1 MKLNLKTKKVYFER
15 NELIVEYSLNPENAK
30 DLCILMEFDLSKE
43 KAISKLLS
51 EKYFYLKSVADKH
64 IIMME
69 DKGISKRDFE
79 ALLETN
85 DDNNSTEKNAVEEV
99 APFKSKK
106 NSFKI
111 KK

>member
-30 DLCILMEFDLSKE
+30 DLCVLMEFDLSKE
-43 KAISKLLS
+43 NAISKLLS
-51 EKYFYLKSVADKH
+51 EKNFYLKSVADKH

-79 ALLETN
+79 ALLETK
-85 DDNNSTEKNAVEEV
+85 DDNNSAEKTAVEEV
-99 APFKSKK
+99 APFKPKK

>member
-30 DLCILMEFDLSKE
+30 DLCVLMGFDLSKE
-43 KAISKLLS
+43 NAISKLLS

-85 DDNNSTEKNAVEEV
+85 DDNNSTEETAVEEV